1 MLHNLLEWVFEGPIL
16 HFQLSSLAQV
26 RDSRGNDLLSLY
38 LTCLLPCTQS
48 TLNKRFERKIMF
60 VQIWTSKTYHDLIWG
75 AIIFSTNCQKVFY
88 ILHGYDHEG
97 QLCIRIA
104 RLLPASISECFASAR
119 YASLTLCQVPLYHVF
134 ITVLFSGEESSIAKL
149 KHYELLDNAEG

>member
-26 RDSRGNDLLSLY
+26 RDSRGNDLLSLF
-38 LTCLLPCTQS
+38 LTCLLLVPKVL
-48 TLNKRFERKIMF
+48 TLNKRFERKMMS

-75 AIIFSTNCQKVFY
+75 GIIFSTNCQKVFY

-97 QLCIRIA
+97 QLCQRIA
-104 RLLPASISECFASAR
+104 RLLRECLSHLHDMRVLLYAQSLYIMFSLLYSLVGKKVQLQNWSITSC
-119 YASLTLCQVPLYHVF
+119 
-134 ITVLFSGEESSIAKL
+134 
-149 KHYELLDNAEG
+149 